1 MKFLS
6 IFSVAWILFFVH
18 VVDLATSQKLREND
32 CIKPKYAKKVSYIYR
47 NFQKYSNCERDKL
60 TTEYETKIMELKNEH
75 KEQIDK
81 LRSEHDTEIMELRA
95 KHKKQ
100 IKIKENE
107 TLECQK
113 IIEDYNPDYTPETEN
128 CPPSYEIVVKDPKKL
143 AKHIQCDKNNSE
155 SDPECI
161 QRLQGLLEKF
171 VNIDPKLEQEEHETL
186 YRYKL
191 RMGHLMTGAKQ
202 AYKHYSN
209 LYDRCES
216 GVSSGFG

>member
-1 MKFLS
+1 MDFLS
-6 IFSVAWILFFVH
+6 MFSVAWILFFVIE
-18 VVDLATSQKLREND
+18 LATSRLVDRDCKKTIRTLLNNGKRINRKHIRDFEKCLKKRED
-32 CIKPKYAKKVSYIYR
+32 KK
-47 NFQKYSNCERDKL
+47 CDDK
-60 TTEYETKIMELKNEH
+60 ISELE
-75 KEQIDK
+75 
-81 LRSEHDTEIMELRA
+81 
-95 KHKKQ
+95 
-100 IKIKENE
+100 
-107 TLECQK
+107 
-113 IIEDYNPDYTPETEN
+113 EDYNDYWEGQKSSPFSPDYTPETEK

-216 GVSSGFG
+216 GVSRGFG